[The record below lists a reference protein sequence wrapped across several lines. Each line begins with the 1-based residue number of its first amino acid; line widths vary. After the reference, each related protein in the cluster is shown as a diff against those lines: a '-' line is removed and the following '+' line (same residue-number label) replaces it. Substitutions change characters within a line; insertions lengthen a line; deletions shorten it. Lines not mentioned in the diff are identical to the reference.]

1 MRFYLNDNWQFFPEW
16 SDSVFEPTSQGS
28 AVRLPHTNAET
39 PFNCF
44 DESIYQFVS
53 GYKRT
58 FTVSKQ
64 AGATYLLTF
73 EGIAHQADVF
83 VNGRLAVQN
92 RCGYNAFTA
101 NVTDCVT
108 DGENVLVVKV
118 DSRESLNQPPFG
130 FVMDY
135 MTYGGIYR
143 EAYLDEYVGAYI
155 SDAFVRADISGE
167 VKADVTLAAFAEPV
181 SVKWSIE
188 GDDGT
193 VTCGSQQANGE
204 KLNLIVKTELKPWS
218 VDEPN
223 LYTLTLKVC
232 GNVHK
237 YTFGARTAKF
247 MPDGFYLNGQK
258 LKIVGLN
265 RHQSYPYVGYA
276 MPDSMQKL
284 DAKILKD
291 MGLNAVRTSHYMQAQ
306 SFVDECD
313 RLGLLVFTEIP
324 GWQHIGDDE
333 WQSQTLD
340 NVRSMV
346 LQYRNHPSIV
356 LWGVRINESVDCDE
370 LYAKTNAVAHALDE
384 TRQTGGVRYLA
395 QSNLLEDVYTFN
407 DFNALGATDRNK
419 VCKKGVPYLV
429 TEYNGHMFPT
439 KSFDD
444 FPHVRTHV
452 KRYAQMVSD
461 IFAASGTAGSF
472 GWCLFDYNTHRDF
485 GSGDRICYHGVTDMF
500 RNPKPAAFVF
510 RSLGKS
516 NYFVK
521 AAFTT
526 DIGDYPEGNV
536 GEMFVL
542 TNAECIDVYRGGSF
556 VKRYTHAN
564 SPYGMPNAPILVDD
578 LIGERLTTEDGIK
591 PSHAKVIKKCLADVK
606 KYGLN
611 KLPLGTKLKI
621 AYVMAAEKLSR
632 QRVVELYGK
641 YESNWGGKANDVTIK
656 AYVGETLVAEQTVGS
671 TDAVHL
677 SVEPSHTELTE
688 RSTYDVACVQ
698 IRMLDQNGNVCPY
711 VQKVVNLRTEGVIEL
726 IGPSQIALQGGMFGT
741 YVKTV
746 GKCGSGTLYLD
757 DQKVEF
763 TVSCLSQESQTSQAV
778 EPVQSEPQ
786 AMQPALPTVAQPA
799 TDAIQPIVN
808 GELTALPDYAP
819 QKAVVVQE
827 GDSDEE

>member
-1 MRFYLNDNWQFFPEW
+1 MRTFLNNDWQYFTSW
-16 SDSVFEPTSQGS
+16 ADSVFEPSSVGEQ
-28 AVRLPHTNAET
+28 VRLPHANVQT

-53 GYKRT
+53 GYKRALNVT
-58 FTVSKQ
+58 KQ
-64 AGATYLLTF
+64 EGTTYVLTF
-73 EGIAHQADVF
+73 EGVAHQADVF
-83 VNGRLAVQN
+83 VNGRLVAQN
-92 RCGYNAFTA
+92 RCGYNAFSA
-101 NVTDCVT
+101 DVTSALVS
-108 DGENVLVVKV
+108 GENVIVVKV

-143 EAYLDEYVGAYI
+143 DVYLDEYQGAYVA
-155 SDAFVRADISGE
+155 DVFVRATPSGE
-167 VKADVTLAAFAEPV
+167 VKADVTIGAFSSPV
-181 SVKWSIE
+181 TVEWNISELGGK
-188 GDDGT
+188 T

-204 KLNLIVKTELKPWS
+204 KLALTVNTELKAWS
-218 VDEPN
+218 VAEPN
-223 LYTLTLKVC
+223 LYQLTLKI
-232 GNVHK
+232 GNNQSKH
-237 YTFGARTAKF
+237 TFGARTAKF

-276 MPDSMQKL
+276 MPESMQRL

-291 MGLNAVRTSHYMQAQ
+291 MGLNAVRTSHYMQSQ
-306 SFVDECD
+306 SFIDECD
-313 RLGLLVFTEIP
+313 RLGLLVFTEFP
-324 GWQHIGDDE
+324 GWQHIGDDD
-333 WQSQTLD
+333 WKSQAVE

-370 LYAKTNAVAHALDE
+370 LYQKTNAVAHALDD
-384 TRQTGGVRYLA
+384 TRQTGGVRYLT

-407 DFNALGATDRNK
+407 DFNASGATDRNK

-444 FPHVRTHV
+444 FPHARTHV
-452 KRYAQMVSD
+452 KRYAKMLSD
-461 IFAASGTAGSF
+461 IFAAQNTAGSF

-500 RNPKPAAFVF
+500 RNPKLASYVF
-510 RSLGKS
+510 RSLS
-516 NYFVK
+516 NESYFVQ

-542 TNAECIDVYRGGSF
+542 TNAECVDVYRGGSF

-564 SPYGMPNAPILVDD
+564 SPYSMPNAPILIDD

-591 PSHAKVIKKCLADVK
+591 PRHAKIIKKCLADVK

-611 KLPLGTKLKI
+611 KLPLSTKLKI
-621 AYVMAAEKLSR
+621 AYVMSAEKLSK

-641 YESNWGGKANDVTIK
+641 YESNWGGKANDVTLK
-656 AYVGETLVAEQTVGS
+656 AYVGDTLVAEQTVGS
-671 TDAVHL
+671 SDSVGL
-677 SVEPSHTELTE
+677 SVTASSHELAE
-688 RSTYDVACVQ
+688 NAAYDVACVW
-698 IRMLDQNGNVCPY
+698 IKAVDQNGNVCPY
-711 VQKVVNLRTEGVIEL
+711 VQKVVNLKTEGAIEL

-746 GKCGSGTLYLD
+746 GKCGKGTLFVD
-757 DQKVEF
+757 DIPVRF
-763 TVSCLSQESQTSQAV
+763 TVSIGGSPCERILLQPEQPSDTSGKNAV
-778 EPVQSEPQ
+778 LP
-786 AMQPALPTVAQPA
+786 APALLQAEQTEERSPS
-799 TDAIQPIVN
+799 
-808 GELTALPDYAP
+808 LPDFAP
-819 QKAVVVQE
+819 ANAVATIE
-827 GDSDEE
+827 TDE